1 MTGTSVALSPLATT
15 HLRLVLLGANGALS
29 RRVIDPVCSLHHCEN
44 VSADAL
50 LSQEIDGRTALGS
63 AAARARAAGRPVTDE
78 TMLAVMRRW
87 FWSRKNGRGFVLS
100 GFPASV
106 VQAMVFD
113 QWLDERDDSLT
124 ACLWL
129 DETGT
134 STAANEVGENRVAAY
149 YRERGLL
156 FHIAAKDT
164 SSSDVAL
171 AGVLDLVRGLVA
183 DR

>member
-1 MTGTSVALSPLATT
+1 MGAT
-15 HLRLVLLGANGALS
+15 GALS
-29 RRVIDPVCSLHHCEN
+29 RRVIDSVCSLKESEN
-44 VSADAL
+44 VSAEAL
-50 LSQEIDGRTALGS
+50 IDQEIAGRTALGM
-63 AAARARAAGRPVTDE
+63 AAARARAAARPVNDE
-78 TMLAVMRRW
+78 TVLAIMRRW
-87 FWSRKNGRGFVLS
+87 FWSRRNNRGFVLT

-113 QWLDERDDSLT
+113 QWLDERDESLT

-134 STAANEVGENRVAAY
+134 STAVAEVGENGVALY

-156 FHIAAKDT
+156 F
-164 SSSDVAL
+164 DVGSTQSLDEAFTRIMDL
-171 AGVLDLVRGLVA
+171 ARGLVA

>member
-1 MTGTSVALSPLATT
+1 
-15 HLRLVLLGANGALS
+15 
-29 RRVIDPVCSLHHCEN
+29 VIDSVCSLHNCEN
-44 VSADAL
+44 VSADDL
-50 LSQEIDGRTALGS
+50 LSQEIAGRTALGI
-63 AAARARAAGRPVTDE
+63 AAARARATDHSVTDQ

-100 GFPASV
+100 GFPATV

-129 DETGT
+129 QETGT
-134 STAANEVGENRVAAY
+134 SQAVYAVSDDSVATY
-149 YRERGLL
+149 YRDRGLL
-156 FHIAAKDT
+156 FSHTVDD
-164 SSSDVAL
+164 SSSDDAL
-171 AGVLDLVRGLVA
+171 AGVHDFVRGLVA

>member
-1 MTGTSVALSPLATT
+1 MGAT
-15 HLRLVLLGANGALS
+15 GALS
-29 RRVIDPVCSLHHCEN
+29 RRVIDSVCSLKESEN

-50 LSQEIDGRTALGS
+50 IVQEIDGRTALGT
-63 AAARARAAGRPVTDE
+63 AATRARVAGRPVNDE
-78 TMLAVMRRW
+78 TMLAIMRRW
-87 FWSRKNGRGFVLS
+87 FWSRRRNRGFVLT

-106 VQAMVFD
+106 VQSLVLD
-113 QWLDERDDSLT
+113 QWLDERDESLT

-134 STAANEVGENRVAAY
+134 STASTCEVGENCVTAY

-156 FHIAAKDT
+156 FTVDARQPEDDAFARVMD
-164 SSSDVAL
+164 L
-171 AGVLDLVRGLVA
+171 ARGLVA

>member
-1 MTGTSVALSPLATT
+1 MSGIRALYPINRDVMSELESFGKLWQSAPYPWLPFVLMAAMPALCEELA
-15 HLRLVLLGANGALS
+15 
-29 RRVIDPVCSLHHCEN
+29 
-44 VSADAL
+44 
-50 LSQEIDGRTALGS
+50 
-63 AAARARAAGRPVTDE
+63 
-78 TMLAVMRRW
+78 
-87 FWSRKNGRGFVLS
+87 FRGFVLS

-134 STAANEVGENRVAAY
+134 STAVNEVGENRVAAY
-149 YRERGLL
+149 YRDRGLL
-156 FHIAAKDT
+156 FQIPADASPKMTD
-164 SSSDVAL
+164 ARIL
-171 AGVLDLVRGLVA
+171 NLVGGLVA

>member
-1 MTGTSVALSPLATT
+1 MTVTSVALSPLATT
-15 HLRLVLLGANGALS
+15 QLRLVLLGAKGALS
-29 RRVIDPVCSLHHCEN
+29 RRVIDPVCSLNFCEN
-44 VSADAL
+44 VSADDL
-50 LSQEIDGRTALGS
+50 LSQEIAGRTALGS

-87 FWSRKNGRGFVLS
+87 FWSRKNHRGFVLS

-124 ACLWL
+124 ACLKL

-134 STAANEVGENRVAAY
+134 STALNEAGENHVAAY
-149 YRERGLL
+149 YRDRGLL
-156 FHIAAKDT
+156 FQIADEG
-164 SSSDVAL
+164 SSDAVL
-171 AGVLDLVRGLVA
+171 AGVLNLVQGLVA

>member
-1 MTGTSVALSPLATT
+1 MTVTSVALSPPATT
-15 HLRLVLLGANGALS
+15 HLRLVLLGAQGALS
-29 RRVIDPVCSLHHCEN
+29 RRVIDSVCSLHSCEN
-44 VSADAL
+44 VSADDL
-50 LSQEIDGRTALGS
+50 LSQEIAGRTALGS
-63 AAARARAAGRPVTDE
+63 TAARARAAGRSVTDE

-87 FWSRKNGRGFVLS
+87 FWSRKNHRGFVLS

-106 VQAMVFD
+106 AQALVFD

-134 STAANEVGENRVAAY
+134 STAVNPVGETCVAAY
-149 YRERGLL
+149 YRDRGLL
-156 FHIAAKDT
+156 FHYTPDDTTSFDAA
-164 SSSDVAL
+164 S
-171 AGVLDLVRGLVA
+171 AGILHLVRGLVA